1 MDLIKNK
8 NILVIGAHS
17 DDEVLGLGGM
27 IIKAKKNGSKV
38 FILIVTDS
46 VSTQYSSSEEC
57 LHERD
62 SSFESS
68 CTVLGVDEYHR
79 LKFPDM
85 RLDTVEHVKLN
96 EALSHFILDKNIDTV
111 FVHHPYDVNLDH
123 KLLFESVLVLS
134 RPTPDQTITS
144 LFTYYTPSST
154 EWGGIDRNRI
164 FQPNIFI
171 DIEDVLDKKI
181 EAISKYKSEV
191 RDFPHPRSIK
201 NIRYMAAYFGSQVG
215 LKAAEPFNL
224 VRSVIKR

>member
-1 MDLIKNK
+1 VDLIKNK

-79 LKFPDM
+79 LSF
-85 RLDTVEHVKLN
+85 
-96 EALSHFILDKNIDTV
+96 
-111 FVHHPYDVNLDH
+111 
-123 KLLFESVLVLS
+123 
-134 RPTPDQTITS
+134 
-144 LFTYYTPSST
+144 
-154 EWGGIDRNRI
+154 RI
-164 FQPNIFI
+164 
-171 DIEDVLDKKI
+171 
-181 EAISKYKSEV
+181 
-191 RDFPHPRSIK
+191 
-201 NIRYMAAYFGSQVG
+201 
-215 LKAAEPFNL
+215 
-224 VRSVIKR
+224 